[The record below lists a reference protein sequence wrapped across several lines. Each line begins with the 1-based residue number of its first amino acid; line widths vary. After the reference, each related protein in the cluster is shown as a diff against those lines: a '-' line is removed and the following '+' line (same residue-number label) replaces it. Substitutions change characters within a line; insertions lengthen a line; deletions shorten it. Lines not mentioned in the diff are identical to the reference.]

1 MKKEYE
7 TLLSQLK
14 ERKKELAAA
23 EEAHASERLAEIEA
37 PHGDE
42 LDVAEQATEKELSMT
57 LRHRST
63 LELQQIEEAI
73 EKMRSGEYGVC
84 ENCEDEIGKNRLQA
98 RPFVKYCIDC
108 QTELEQK
115 EDEDTSTTETYKL
128 GTSD

>member
-7 TLLSQLK
+7 TLLNQLI
-14 ERKKELAAA
+14 ERKKELLAA
-23 EEAHASERLAEIEA
+23 EEAHASERLAEVDP

-42 LDVAEQATEKELSMT
+42 LDIAEQATEKELSMT

-73 EKMRSGEYGVC
+73 EKMRAGEYGVC
-84 ENCEDEIGKNRLQA
+84 ENCDEGIGESRLEA

-108 QTELEQK
+108 QTEFEQK
-115 EDEDTSTTETYKL
+115 EDEDSTANDTYKL
-128 GTSD
+128 GTTE

>member
-7 TLLSQLK
+7 PLLNQLMD
-14 ERKKELAAA
+14 RKKELLTV
-23 EEAHASERLAEIEA
+23 EKVHANDRLAEIDA

-63 LELQQIEEAI
+63 LELQQIDEAI
-73 EKMRSGEYGVC
+73 EKMRAGEYGVC
-84 ENCEDEIGKNRLQA
+84 ENCEDDIGSNRLQA

-108 QTELEQK
+108 QTEFEK
-115 EDEDTSTTETYKL
+115 RKDEETGTAENYKF